1 MNLLG
6 SINQLKGQWHLLL
19 ILPGCKVLN
28 GLFEM
33 AFDFQST
40 DATTN

>member
-1 MNLLG
+1 MDG
-6 SINQLKGQWHLLL
+6 ILLL
-19 ILPGCKVLN
+19 ILSRRKVLN